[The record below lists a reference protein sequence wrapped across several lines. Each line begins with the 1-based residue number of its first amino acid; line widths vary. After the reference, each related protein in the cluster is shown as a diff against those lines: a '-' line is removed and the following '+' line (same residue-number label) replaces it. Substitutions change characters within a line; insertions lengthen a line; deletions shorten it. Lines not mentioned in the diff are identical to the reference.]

1 MIKIIKPIIGKKRI
15 VKFSENPIQAGFP
28 SPADDFAE
36 LELDIY
42 KYLIEDTVSTF
53 FARAKGNSM
62 QNVGIFNN
70 DILVVDRS
78 KEAKDNDIVVAV
90 IDGEFTVKRYKIL
103 SGKAFLYP
111 ENPEFSPIEISEETE
126 ARIWGKVTYVIHKP
140 E

>member
-1 MIKIIKPIIGKKRI
+1 MLSIFHSKIGENSI
-15 VKFSENPIQAGFP
+15 VRFSENPIQAGFP
-28 SPADDFAE
+28 SPAEDFSE

-42 KYLIEDTVSTF
+42 KYLIEDSVSTF

-78 KEAKDNDIVVAV
+78 KEAKNNDIVVAV
-90 IDGEFTVKRYKIL
+90 VNGEFTVKRYRLI
-103 SGKAFLYP
+103 SGKAYLYP
-111 ENPEFSPIEISEETE
+111 ENPEFKPIEISEESE
-126 ARIWGKVTYVIHKP
+126 SRIWGKVTFVIHKP